1 MDDTSGGPV
10 VIFGGRS
17 EIGTELAQRLAPG
30 ATVVLAARGADRLSE
45 QVAAVE
51 KAGAATVDVREFDAD
66 DLASHAA
73 LVASIVA
80 DHGPIGTAVL
90 AFGVLGDQARA
101 EKDPAHAAAVLH
113 TDFVAQASLLTVLAD
128 TMRSAG
134 SGAIV
139 VFSSVAGVRV
149 RRANYV
155 YGSAKAGLDG
165 FCSGLADAL
174 HGSGV
179 RLLLVRPGIRHR
191 ADDRGHEAGAHVEHA
206 AAGRRG
212 HGQGAGQGPAHGV
225 GAVDAAAASSSGCGC
240 CRSSCGGGCRD
251 ELSCEEQGTPV
262 IIVVGVG
269 ADGMAGLAPTARGR
283 IAPGHSDLRVRAG
296 NSSLLDDSVRG
307 ERRVWPSPML
317 PALHTLLDGV
327 EGDVHV
333 VASGDPLLHGSGQ
346 HA

>member
-1 MDDTSGGPV
+1 M

-17 EIGTELAQRLAPG
+17 EIGTELARLLAPG

-45 QVAAVE
+45 QVAALE

-179 RLLLVRPGIRHR
+179 RLLLVRPGFVDRP
-191 ADDRGHEAGAHVEHA
+191 DDRGHESRRPCRARRRRLPRPPR
-206 AAGRRG
+206 GRW
-212 HGQGAGQGPAHGV
+212 P
-225 GAVDAAAASSSGCGC
+225 GAVGPCGFRGRCARLRRDAAAAAVRVAEVAAMS
-240 CRSSCGGGCRD
+240 
-251 ELSCEEQGTPV
+251 
-262 IIVVGVG
+262 
-269 ADGMAGLAPTARGR
+269 ARAKSR
-283 IAPGHSDLRVRAG
+283 GHR
-296 NSSLLDDSVRG
+296 
-307 ERRVWPSPML
+307 
-317 PALHTLLDGV
+317 
-327 EGDVHV
+327 
-333 VASGDPLLHGSGQ
+333 
-346 HA
+346 